1 MILENFTNFL
11 DLCIKEA
18 SSIQRYAHSDLQH
31 QEASAAEETFFP
43 INVISKIN
51 KNVENNKFNQDFFI
65 FHDIFRNGKRIPF
78 HKQAPY

>member
-31 QEASAAEETFFP
+31 QEASAAEETF
-43 INVISKIN
+43 KIM
-51 KNVENNKFNQDFFI
+51 KSVAEDLKKKGI
-65 FHDIFRNGKRIPF
+65 TEI
-78 HKQAPY
+78 